1 VKPFLIAC
9 CLLVA
14 VISARGLAE
23 GDEVTVTLETV
34 DEESPAAVE
43 AAKVAGAAHAAT
55 DIDAGKFQILRY
67 GLAPPE
73 PPGPVRERDEETGYP
88 IYDLNNCMPTSALME
103 HVHAYNETMRKWHA
117 AHKK

>member
-1 VKPFLIAC
+1 MSSYFVAF
-9 CLLVA
+9 CLVVALVSVCGA
-14 VISARGLAE
+14 TDE
-23 GDEVTVTLETV
+23 KEVTVTLETV

-43 AAKVAGAAHAAT
+43 AAKAAGAAHAAT
-55 DIDAGKFQILRY
+55 DIAAGKLQILRY

-73 PPGPVRERDEETGYP
+73 SPGPVRDRDEETGYP
-88 IYDLNNCMPTSALME
+88 IYDLNNCMPTPALME